1 MRHHE
6 RIKSLISLGLDGG
19 VIGLDG
25 GGTSAA
31 NGGTVSATLT
41 SGEGEGDDEGSLIQ
55 HWDRGLF

>member
-25 GGTSAA
+25 GWKAA
-31 NGGTVSATLT
+31 VAAAAYEGTVSAKLV
-41 SGEGEGDDEGSLIQ
+41 SGDGEVDE
-55 HWDRGLF
+55 

>member
-25 GGTSAA
+25 GGGMAA
-31 NGGTVSATLT
+31 YEGTVSAALV
-41 SGEGEGDDEGSLIQ
+41 SDEGEDDE
-55 HWDRGLF
+55 

>member
-25 GGTSAA
+25 GGTAAA
-31 NGGTVSATLT
+31 NEGTVSMTLA
-41 SGEGEGDDEGSLIQ
+41 SGEGEDDESGSLVQ
-55 HWDRGLF
+55 HWD

>member
-25 GGTSAA
+25 DGTAAAAA
-31 NGGTVSATLT
+31 NEGTVSATLV
-41 SGEGEGDDEGSLIQ
+41 SIEGEDDE
-55 HWDRGLF
+55 

>member
-25 GGTSAA
+25 GGKAA
-31 NGGTVSATLT
+31 PAYEGTVSAALVP
-41 SGEGEGDDEGSLIQ
+41 SEGEDDE
-55 HWDRGLF
+55 

>member
-25 GGTSAA
+25 GGGMAA
-31 NGGTVSATLT
+31 AAAAHEGTVSAALV
-41 SGEGEGDDEGSLIQ
+41 SGEGEDDEWGSLVQ
-55 HWDRGLF
+55 HWD

>member
-25 GGTSAA
+25 GGTAAA
-31 NGGTVSATLT
+31 NEGTVLATLV
-41 SGEGEGDDEGSLIQ
+41 SGEDEDDQ
-55 HWDRGLF
+55 

>member
-25 GGTSAA
+25 GGGMAA
-31 NGGTVSATLT
+31 AAYEGTVSAALV
-41 SGEGEGDDEGSLIQ
+41 SGEGEDDE
-55 HWDRGLF
+55 

>member
-25 GGTSAA
+25 GGMAA
-31 NGGTVSATLT
+31 AAYEGTVSAALV
-41 SGEGEGDDEGSLIQ
+41 SGEGEDDE
-55 HWDRGLF
+55 